1 MNSLLPNMKKIS
13 LIFVLALL
21 AGTGYAQEI
30 RLNTYAGYVFDDKVD
45 NYYSSS
51 SYFEGKILGG
61 FRWGAGLEYHL
72 PGTTKA
78 FELQYLRQ
86 DTSAPITYLDGS
98 LGGGQVQRSTFDL
111 AENWVML
118 NGTNY
123 FPVGDVAEPYF
134 GFGVGMGIF
143 AATNP
148 DNRRTQ
154 NATKFAW
161 SLRGGSNFWFSE
173 KVGLKVQASLISAV
187 QGAGGGLYFGT
198 GGAGA
203 GVSTY
208 STMFQF
214 GFDGG
219 LVFRFPK

>member
-1 MNSLLPNMKKIS
+1 MKKITM
-13 LIFVLALL
+13 LFVLAWI
-21 AGTGYAQEI
+21 AGTAFSQEL

-45 NYYSSS
+45 SYYSSS
-51 SYFEGKILGG
+51 SYYEGKILGG
-61 FRWGAGLEYHL
+61 FRWGAGLEYQL
-72 PGTTKA
+72 PNTTKA

-86 DTSAPITYLDGS
+86 DTTAPVTYLDPGFGS
-98 LGGGQVQRSTFDL
+98 DVQQTEFDL
-111 AENWVML
+111 STNWIML

-123 FPVGDVAEPYF
+123 FPVSEVAEPF
-134 GFGVGMGIF
+134 IGFGLGMAIF
-143 AATNP
+143 DTHNP
-148 DNRRTQ
+148 DNG
-154 NATKFAW
+154 NDNGATKFAW
-161 SLRGGSNFWFSE
+161 ALRGGSNFWLAE
-173 KVGLKVQASLISAV
+173 KVGIRIQASLMSAV

-208 STMFQF
+208 STMYQF